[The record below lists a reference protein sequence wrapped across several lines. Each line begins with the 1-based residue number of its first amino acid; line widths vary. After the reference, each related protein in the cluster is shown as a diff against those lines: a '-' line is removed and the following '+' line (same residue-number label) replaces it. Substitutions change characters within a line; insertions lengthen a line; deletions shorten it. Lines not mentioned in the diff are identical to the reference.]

1 MVMARVRNLELVS
14 EKHERKVK
22 QLEAEKAD
30 LERQVDEKTQKY
42 NAVKQE
48 LDQTLKDLEGL

>member
-1 MVMARVRNLELVS
+1 LELVA

-22 QLEAEKAD
+22 QLESEKLE
-30 LERQVDEKTQKY
+30 LERQVEEKTQKY

>member
-1 MVMARVRNLELVS
+1 MELLS
-14 EKHERKVK
+14 ETHERKAK
-22 QLEAEKAD
+22 QLDAEKTT
-30 LERQVDEKTQKY
+30 LETQAQEKDAKY

>member
-1 MVMARVRNLELVS
+1 MELVA

-22 QLEAEKAD
+22 QLESEKLE
-30 LERQVDEKTQKY
+30 LERQVEEKTQKY